1 MLIFTLN
8 ERFFLKRNY
17 IKLSVKLF
25 ANTDLC
31 VDCVFLQER
40 YESAIKRS
48 SKKTWAEIRQQ
59 RWSWAGGLNQTS
71 RRESESRKQNN
82 QKPPQNSMTW
92 IYIYIYIYIIYH
104 VLTETQ
110 RLQVERGCTDRDSPT
125 DATQGNSLWRV
136 SLSEG
141 CGYRRQR
148 ESLKMLNYCNSSA
161 NVRSIVSILKRSKRQ
176 KRRSSEAAVTHMF
189 HYVRSVRCF
198 RELWDNPPPLF
209 RPARLWCRTCDGC
222 FCRTRDAEVKTGVK
236 DPECVWE
243 RERERLCDILRSG
256 RKF

>member
-1 MLIFTLN
+1 MCW
-8 ERFFLKRNY
+8 
-17 IKLSVKLF
+17 
-25 ANTDLC
+25 LC
-31 VDCVFLQER
+31 VSPGEIWISHQEVVKEDVGR
-40 YESAIKRS
+40 DPPAEVVLGGRTQPDLPQRKWV
-48 SKKTWAEIRQQ
+48 SKTKQPKT
-59 RWSWAGGLNQTS
+59 STKLNDM
-71 RRESESRKQNN
+71 N
-82 QKPPQNSMTW
+82 
-92 IYIYIYIYIIYH
+92 IYIYIYIIYH

-198 RELWDNPPPLF
+198 RELWDNSPPLF